1 MGVNITV
8 TWRLVSL
15 KSQVENLHPPYFLSK
30 SFPAA
35 WLIHF
40 MNEPHHKCICLRLCS
55 GWNDYTSERVRLVIN
70 WGDAAT
76 PSRRQPTY
84 SAEELHLALRLT
96 QILKMKIH
104 AQREHSRRSVTFLCR
119 PLNTTAKAPCPT
131 RSFLL
136 YSKSPTVSIATGWWS
151 RTDGRLRDV
160 ALLLKDVCN
169 LSAESWGMLH
179 LVLPIYFMVSW
190 YVSYCIKKK
199 GCG

>member
-1 MGVNITV
+1 MRS
-8 TWRLVSL
+8 W
-15 KSQVENLHPPYFLSK
+15 
-30 SFPAA
+30 
-35 WLIHF
+35 
-40 MNEPHHKCICLRLCS
+40 
-55 GWNDYTSERVRLVIN
+55 WNDYTSERVRLVII

-76 PSRRQPTY
+76 PSRRRPTY
-84 SAEELHLALRLT
+84 SAEELHLTLRLT

-104 AQREHSRRSVTFLCR
+104 APPCKRRERTHRRHSITFLCL

-136 YSKSPTVSIATGWWS
+136 YSKSPTDSIARGCRS

-160 ALLLKDVCN
+160 ALLLRDVCKFIRRV
-169 LSAESWGMLH
+169 LGTLH
-179 LVLPIYFMVSW
+179 LVLPIYFMVSG